1 MPGIL
6 PMKVIKVGTT
16 AQSRIA
22 QACDRC
28 RSKKIRCDGIRPCCS
43 RCANVGFECKTSDKL
58 SRRAFPRGY
67 TESLE
72 ERVRV
77 LEGETRELKDLLD
90 EKDEKIDMLSRM
102 HNNRRISNSPL
113 SSSPVVVEKP
123 ADSPQNKDDTFR
135 VQAVPLQL
143 DSDVSDSTFMGPSTG
158 RTFVDAFKRK
168 LRDSGKSCSG
178 YNLGTF
184 LAPREEFV
192 PRRSSPDGPNIPPR
206 MFSDRCINIFWQEH
220 APLFPVLH
228 KPTFLRLYE
237 EYIAD
242 PEQMVDDQKLAELHL
257 VFSIAGFSSDLPDKD
272 HIARCEEQWRRSLN
286 ALLMDSTL
294 GTLQCLVLACLYCSQ
309 TGQYKSLQTY
319 KAIAV
324 ALAQRLGLHQSQKR
338 FSYGALTIETRK
350 KVFWSLYTV
359 DCFSAASMGL
369 PQLLQDSDI
378 ETEYPLPIDDEY
390 VEERGYLPTLP
401 GESSKISSALALFC
415 ASRILSKVLQ
425 SLYPAN
431 TSKDL
436 SLNTMTALENEL
448 TEWSEQLP
456 PNLKLTFVQDK
467 PSTDVTGNRSA
478 LLSLAYYHIRG
489 LIHRP
494 AVGSTLG
501 DKASPSLISVAD
513 SSKHAIQI
521 IQLLEERSMSF
532 SFCVNK
538 NEMLTLCGLSLLYQ
552 GLDLKREG
560 KLLKD
565 GQRLIGAVENYLD
578 AFKAPGAADFRKLV
592 SSLAPTETSKTF
604 DYGGQNHPTA
614 QTHSQAGRQ
623 VHLPVTSRYTNPSS
637 IDTELLQQQER
648 MRRATLNS
656 IPMLGL
662 GNQSG
667 SRHKKPDATSRSKS
681 YHSSAP
687 RQSQPPPTPSLI
699 STSTKPRSSS
709 NSEAGPN
716 LNYLALNL
724 APSSDGLRRSRSVVQ
739 QRNNEIQPQQYKTP
753 NLAPSEWEALLG
765 SLDSGSSNIFDAVYG
780 GSVPGMPVAVSG
792 AANPGGQH
800 TGSLSSSGYGDWDL
814 SPDTWDMTALSMGD
828 CDASAAT
835 QSVLSLSEES
845 LSSGDDLDFGVPGAL
860 GEYKQSLLQGGLNGD
875 GFYVD
880 GLDGNFGLS

>member
-43 RCANVGFECKTSDKL
+43 QCANVGFECKTSDKL

-113 SSSPVVVEKP
+113 SSSPVVIDKP
-123 ADSPQNKDDTFR
+123 ADPPANTDDTFR

-143 DSDVSDSTFMGPSTG
+143 ESDVSDSTFMGPSTG
-158 RTFVDAFKRK
+158 RTFVDAFKLK

-178 YNLGTF
+178 YDLGAF
-184 LAPREEFV
+184 LAPREESV
-192 PRRSSPDGPNIPPR
+192 SRRSSSSGPNIPPR

-286 ALLMDSTL
+286 AVLMESTL

-324 ALAQRLGLHQSQKR
+324 GLAQRLGLHQSQKR

-378 ETEYPLPIDDEY
+378 DTEYPLPIDDEY

-401 GESSKISSALALFC
+401 GETSKISSALALFS

-448 TEWSEQLP
+448 NEWSEQLP

-501 DKASPSLISVAD
+501 EKASPSLISVAE

-552 GLDLKREG
+552 GLDLKKEG

-565 GQRLIGAVENYLD
+565 GQRLVKAVEKYLD

-592 SSLAPTETSKTF
+592 SSLAPSET
-604 DYGGQNHPTA
+604 QNHAVA
-614 QTHSQAGRQ
+614 QTHSQTGRQ
-623 VHLPVTSRYTNPSS
+623 AHVSVTSRYTNPSS
-637 IDTELLQQQER
+637 LDTELLQQQER

-656 IPMLGL
+656 LPMLGL

-667 SRHKKPDATSRSKS
+667 SRHKKPDSTSRSKT
-681 YHSSAP
+681 YHSSTP
-687 RQSQPPPTPSLI
+687 RPAQQLTPTPSLV
-699 STSTKPRSSS
+699 STSSKPRSSS
-709 NSEAGPN
+709 SSEAGPN
-716 LNYLALNL
+716 LNYLALSS

-739 QRNNEIQPQQYKTP
+739 QRNNEPQPQQYKTS

-780 GSVPGMPVAVSG
+780 ASTPNMPVAVQGG
-792 AANPGGQH
+792 ANTAVQN

-814 SPDTWDMTALSMGD
+814 SPEAWDITALSMGD
-828 CDASAAT
+828 CDASATT

-845 LSSGDDLDFGVPGAL
+845 LSSGDDLDFGVPGVL

>member
-43 RCANVGFECKTSDKL
+43 QCANVGFECKTSDKL

-102 HNNRRISNSPL
+102 HNNRRISNSPSSL
-113 SSSPVVVEKP
+113 SPAVIEKP
-123 ADSPQNKDDTFR
+123 IDSPPNKDDTFR

-143 DSDVSDSTFMGPSTG
+143 ESDVSDSTFMGPSTG

-168 LRDSGKSCSG
+168 LRDTGKSCSG
-178 YNLGTF
+178 YNLGAF
-184 LAPREEFV
+184 LAPREEPV
-192 PRRSSPDGPNIPPR
+192 TSRSSSNGPNIPPR

-257 VFSIAGFSSDLPDKD
+257 VFSIAGFSSDLPDKE

-286 ALLMDSTL
+286 ALLMESTL

-309 TGQYKSLQTY
+309 TGKYKSLQTY

-324 ALAQRLGLHQSQKR
+324 GLAQRLGLHQSQKR

-350 KVFWSLYTV
+350 KVFWTLYTV

-378 ETEYPLPIDDEY
+378 ETEYPLAIDDEY

-401 GESSKISSALALFC
+401 GESSKISSALALFS

-425 SLYPAN
+425 RLYPAN

-436 SLNTMTALENEL
+436 SFSTMTALENEL
-448 TEWSEQLP
+448 KEWSEQLP

-501 DKASPSLISVAD
+501 EKASPSLISVAD

-552 GLDLKREG
+552 GLDLKKEG

-565 GQRLIGAVENYLD
+565 GQRLVSAVENYLD
-578 AFKAPGAADFRKLV
+578 SFKAPGAADFRKLV
-592 SSLAPTETSKTF
+592 SSLAPTETPKTF
-604 DYGGQNHPTA
+604 DHGNQHVAAPTHSHNGRQNH
-614 QTHSQAGRQ
+614 QS
-623 VHLPVTSRYTNPSS
+623 VTSRYTNPSS

-667 SRHKKPDATSRSKS
+667 SRHKKPDSTSRSKS
-681 YHSSAP
+681 YHSSTP
-687 RQSQPPPTPSLI
+687 RQPQPPPTPSLM

-716 LNYLALNL
+716 LNYLALSS

-753 NLAPSEWEALLG
+753 NLAPSEWETLLG
-765 SLDSGSSNIFDAVYG
+765 SLDSGNSNIFDAVYG
-780 GSVPGMPVAVSG
+780 GSVPGMSVAVSNG
-792 AANPGGQH
+792 ANTGGQH
-800 TGSLSSSGYGDWDL
+800 TASLSSSGYGDWDL
-814 SPDTWDMTALSMGD
+814 SPDAWDMTALSMAD
-828 CDASAAT
+828 CDASATT

-845 LSSGDDLDFGVPGAL
+845 LSSGDDLDFGGPGAL
-860 GEYKQSLLQGGLNGD
+860 SDYKQSLLQGGLNGD